1 MGIIIPESES
11 LNNGM
16 VTNSILTTYGMVLSE
31 HYIGLR
37 KDRNGKV
44 SIHVEFDY
52 SDSPTVYKLT
62 SYFEHHIN
70 RDAKARG
77 KSNLDNQLVTID
89 TNDLGTSETG
99 IVSQLYNELKK
110 QYTDFTEDI

>member
-1 MGIIIPESES
+1 MGIIVPESEAMGEEGS
-11 LNNGM
+11 
-16 VTNSILTTYGMVLSE
+16 SILATYGMELSE

-44 SIHVEFDY
+44 NIHVEFDS

-62 SYFEHHIN
+62 SYFEHHISK
-70 RDAKARG
+70 DAKIQG
-77 KSNLDNQLVTID
+77 K
-89 TNDLGTSETG
+89 TS
-99 IVSQLYNELKK
+99 INSQLITINVSDLETSNTSMISHLYTEIKK

>member
-1 MGIIIPESES
+1 MGIIIPESEAMGEEGS
-11 LNNGM
+11 
-16 VTNSILTTYGMVLSE
+16 SILATYGMELSE

-44 SIHVEFDY
+44 NIHVEFDS

>member
-1 MGIIIPESES
+1 MGIIVPESKS
-11 LNNGM
+11 LNNG
-16 VTNSILTTYGMVLSE
+16 VVLSE
-31 HYIGLR
+31 YYIGLR
-37 KDRNGKV
+37 KNIDNKV
-44 SIHVEFDY
+44 NINVEFDP
-52 SDSPTVYKLT
+52 SAEITAGSSNVYKLT